1 MSDDQEDPK
10 MDERKMTGP
19 AADLP
24 SDIVYVRELRAEE
37 TAALPQTPPNAK
49 IFAIHAADGERLAL
63 TDDRGLAFR
72 LAREHDRTPVS
83 VH

>member
-1 MSDDQEDPK
+1 MTDADRDD
-10 MDERKMTGP
+10 RKMTGP

-24 SDIVYVRELRAEE
+24 SDIVYVRELRPEE
-37 TAALPQTPPNAK
+37 AAALPQTPPGEAR
-49 IFAIHAADGERLAL
+49 IYAIHSAEGERLAL

-72 LAREHDRTPVS
+72 LARQHDRTPVS